1 MTYWKIDSS
10 WKVDMKFTHNIQ
22 TPLGSDI
29 GELLGVGSTA
39 GDYPWQNVGSGTTRT
54 LNVILDSRNFS
65 ELVQENRAL
74 LAEIRN
80 LTRALS
86 ELISALKG
94 KDEVAGGEVV
104 ILREIPRDQAKKEI
118 VELFNKSGTLYF
130 SDIAENLRLDLEL
143 VVQLCEELKKE
154 GKIKIKE

>member
-1 MTYWKIDSS
+1 MRDTYSI
-10 WKVDMKFTHNIQ
+10 H
-22 TPLGSDI
+22 GSPFSNLE
-29 GELLGVGSTA
+29 GLLGNVGSTV
-39 GDYPWQNVGSGTTRT
+39 GEPPWEDVGSGTTRT

-143 VVQLCEELKKE
+143 VVLLCEELKKE